1 MHAAYL
7 AVGQAG
13 ASRKARTAGTCAGA
27 GATQFDQLAVAGGGG
42 EEDLAIVQNWVCGID
57 VARFKGLGPE
67 LLARR
72 GIHTIGLAGSE
83 HDECLGAAMVVGNG
97 TRIAWC
103 ATGGIPLKTAGSLT
117 KCNPA

>member
-1 MHAAYL
+1 MDTHV
-7 AVGQAG
+7 AVLPF
-13 ASRKARTAGTCAGA
+13 GTCAGA
-27 GATQFDQLAVAGGGG
+27 TQLDQLAVDKGGGG

-67 LLARR
+67 LLARG
-72 GIHTIGLAGSE
+72 GIHAIGVAGSE
-83 HDECLGAAMVVGNG
+83 HDECLGAAMVVANG

-103 ATGGIPLKTAGSLT
+103 ATGGLPLETAVCLT